1 MNIRSLHATAAQLLH
16 AVPQTLCNII
26 YSQNL
31 YVCILINGYI
41 TNQTASVAI
50 ELQFYNVFMPCF
62 VYFEVKFAYNL

>member
-1 MNIRSLHATAAQLLH
+1 MSTRSLRVTAAQLLH
-16 AVPQTLCNII
+16 AAPQTLCNII

-50 ELQFYNVFMPCF
+50 ELQFFFLCIHALF
-62 VYFEVKFAYNL
+62 CLL